1 MKVLFYNHTG
11 QVSGAER
18 VMQMI
23 LGGLD
28 RELFERVVACPDQSR
43 MFELA
48 VSSGVRTRGLRA
60 LEARFTLRP
69 DRLVQYLF
77 SFARVIREARALV
90 VEESPDAIH
99 ANSIRAGIVMAAATI
114 GLPTPVIWHAHDILP
129 RHPLSTVVRL
139 FAAASSRNRILAVS
153 HAVAKRFR
161 GRLLPPFANRFKVN
175 VVHNAV
181 DLERFHPDANG
192 RAEIRQELDLNDTE
206 LVIGSVGQLTPRK
219 GQLELIKAFASVARQ
234 MPDVIL
240 LIVGEPLFNRD
251 EDYAKRLRE
260 AAVALGLTDRISFL
274 GARNDVPKLMRAM
287 DVLVVNSHEEPFAL
301 TVLEGLATGSAV
313 IATAVGGIPEM
324 IKHGKNGW
332 LVPPRNHALLA
343 KGLFDLLNDYTL
355 RAQFGLHA
363 RQTAVESFSAN
374 RFLREIN
381 SLYIDVIA
389 PKSAKETLRK
399 LNEKLVTD

>member
-1 MKVLFYNHTG
+1 
-11 QVSGAER
+11 
-18 VMQMI
+18 MQMI

-28 RELFERVVACPDQSR
+28 RNLFERVVACPGQSR
-43 MFELA
+43 VFEMA
-48 VSSGVRTRGLRA
+48 ESCGVRTRGLRA
-60 LEARFTLRP
+60 LEARFTWRP

-90 VEESPDAIH
+90 VEEAPDAIH
-99 ANSIRAGIVMAAATI
+99 ANSIRAGIVMSAATI
-114 GLPTPVIWHAHDILP
+114 GLPAPVIWHAHDILP

-153 HAVAKRFR
+153 HAVARRFR
-161 GRLLPPFANRFKVN
+161 GRLVSPFANRAKIT

-181 DLERFHPDANG
+181 DLEKFHPDAGG
-192 RAEIRQELDLNDTE
+192 RAEIRQELDLKDTE
-206 LVIGSVGQLTPRK
+206 LVIGSVGQLTSRK
-219 GQLELIKAFASVARQ
+219 GQLELIKAFAPIARQ
-234 MPDVIL
+234 MPQAVL

-251 EDYAKRLRE
+251 EEYAKRLRD

-274 GARNDVPKLMRAM
+274 GARGDVPKLMQGM

-301 TVLEGLATGSAV
+301 TVLEGLASGTAV

-332 LVPPRNHALLA
+332 LVPPRNHAQLA
-343 KGLFDLLNDYTL
+343 TGLFDLLQDQTL
-355 RAQFGLHA
+355 RGRFGRHA
-363 RQTAVESFSAN
+363 RETAVGNFSAN

-389 PKSAKETLRK
+389 PRAAKETLRK